1 MSEYLLNN
9 VWFRLFD
16 ILFQILVN
24 SLASEESSVFSSDTL
39 NLHLDKTILSL
50 RQGELIFLLFSKIK
64 GFCEKTVYT
73 RFIVY
78 LKATCGKKKK
88 NNKEI
93 EFSTLAT
100 QYSNFPYLALK
111 LFGTLIQI

>member
-24 SLASEESSVFSSDTL
+24 SLASEESSIFSSDTL
-39 NLHLDKTILSL
+39 NLHLNKAILSF

-64 GFCEKTVYT
+64 GFCEKKVYT
-73 RFIVY
+73 RLIVY
-78 LKATCGKKKK
+78 LKATCGKKKTTK
-88 NNKEI
+88 K
-93 EFSTLAT
+93 
-100 QYSNFPYLALK
+100 SNFQLLTLNTQTFLTSLLNCLAH
-111 LFGTLIQI
+111 

>member
-39 NLHLDKTILSL
+39 NLHLNKAILSL
-50 RQGELIFLLFSKIK
+50 RPGKSIFFFVFSRK
-64 GFCEKTVYT
+64 
-73 RFIVY
+73 
-78 LKATCGKKKK
+78 
-88 NNKEI
+88 
-93 EFSTLAT
+93 
-100 QYSNFPYLALK
+100 
-111 LFGTLIQI
+111 